1 MFEIIPFGSR
11 NRASLYN
18 PFKEME
24 EFEKNFFGSLSPYF
38 SRNSIE
44 PFKTDIKETENGYS
58 LETDLPG
65 FNKEDIDVQVD
76 GDCLTIKAIRHSE
89 HEDKDKKDSYVRLE
103 RSYGS
108 YQRSFDVTGI
118 DTDNIG
124 AKYENGVLTLSLPK
138 KEVEVPSARKL
149 AIE

>member
-1 MFEIIPFGSR
+1 MFEIIPFGSK

-24 EFEKNFFGSLSPYF
+24 DFEKNLFGSLSPYF

-44 PFKTDIKETENGYS
+44 PFKTDIKETDGGYT
-58 LETDLPG
+58 LEADLPG
-65 FNKEDIDVQVD
+65 FNKEDIDVQID
-76 GDCLTIKAIRHSE
+76 GDYLTIKAERHSE
-89 HEDKDKKDSYVRLE
+89 HEDKDKKDSYLRVE

-108 YQRSFDVTGI
+108 YQRSFDITGV
-118 DTDNIG
+118 DAEHIG
-124 AKYENGVLTLSLPK
+124 AKYENGVLTLTMPK
-138 KEVEVPSARKL
+138 KEPEVPTARKL